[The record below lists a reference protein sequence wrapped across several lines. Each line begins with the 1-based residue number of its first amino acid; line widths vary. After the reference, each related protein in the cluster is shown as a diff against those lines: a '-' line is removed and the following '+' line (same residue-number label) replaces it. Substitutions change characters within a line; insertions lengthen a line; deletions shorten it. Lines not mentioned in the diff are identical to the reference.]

1 MASNCNTNPF
11 NMTAEEYFDENYD
24 KEGKSSLMLISIW
37 YEPWFVYCVIYSPLN
52 LLFFLTAQRDIGR
65 NIEEQIKTQKFKATL
80 WLSEDYP
87 LQLKDQ
93 VLPIIDL
100 MALNNAWFKK
110 LRDFITL
117 QVCERPVTVFNDAIN
132 DCEWSNSMTSVVID
146 ERSSLLFYQY
156 ISPFRPF

>member
-1 MASNCNTNPF
+1 MRILKKKVRHGSAAVQFSCCNHAF
-11 NMTAEEYFDENYD
+11 NSDHAVNI
-24 KEGKSSLMLISIW
+24 KSIS
-37 YEPWFVYCVIYSPLN
+37 FS
-52 LLFFLTAQRDIGR
+52 TDRRDIGR
-65 NIEEQIKTQKFKATL
+65 TIEEQIKTQKFKATL

-117 QVCERPVTVFNDAIN
+117 QVPIFIN
-132 DCEWSNSMTSVVID
+132 
-146 ERSSLLFYQY
+146 
-156 ISPFRPF
+156 

>member
-1 MASNCNTNPF
+1 MN
-11 NMTAEEYFDENYD
+11 
-24 KEGKSSLMLISIW
+24 
-37 YEPWFVYCVIYSPLN
+37 
-52 LLFFLTAQRDIGR
+52 LFFLTAQRDIGR
-65 NIEEQIKTQKFKATL
+65 TIEEQIKTQKFKATL

-117 QVCERPVTVFNDAIN
+117 QVCERPVTAFSDAIDDN
-132 DCEWSNSMTSVVID
+132 VNKGNSVTSVVID
-146 ERSSLLFYQY
+146 ERSL
-156 ISPFRPF
+156 

>member
-1 MASNCNTNPF
+1 MWCGRDVPSFGNKKF
-11 NMTAEEYFDENYD
+11 GFFDRY
-24 KEGKSSLMLISIW
+24 L
-37 YEPWFVYCVIYSPLN
+37 YV
-52 LLFFLTAQRDIGR
+52 FFCFSALEFSALRDVGR
-65 NIEEQIKTQKFKATL
+65 TIEEQIKTQKFKATL

-117 QVCERPVTVFNDAIN
+117 QVLCNLV
-132 DCEWSNSMTSVVID
+132 
-146 ERSSLLFYQY
+146 SLVLDH
-156 ISPFRPF
+156 R